1 MDPEAR
7 PSIAQLL
14 QALGAVANGKPLPYY
29 VIPAEAI
36 ERRKE
41 REITA
46 KKREEKNK
54 ILLLKKKPVKIVPF
68 KPTGPLDCNSVA
80 ARRLAMKKGGN
91 NNMDPNSAVDV
102 NFSSEQ
108 SIECETIFDT
118 DFSNNTYSNDLS
130 SSSPIKTKTD
140 IHNKNSENL
149 NTTFGTSDPWD
160 SSIEFSTITESKN
173 KNNISMTNLFEAF
186 HDDSYIS
193 QQPPSY
199 SSTISPF
206 KTSNYDSGSGSG
218 SSSTLYSNSPP
229 RYSPPKSNPATATAS
244 AAAATDLFEWSD
256 TEVVSDKSNSPQ
268 VLKRNPVNQTVFGVS
283 HSNSNNSI
291 DAGHQTFTSSP
302 KRTTQESIHGN
313 ESNLFDFDFS
323 SSSSQQ
329 SQPLTQSQS
338 FSEFDF
344 SSTNHENNNIIDFFG
359 TGPPISLPLSSHS
372 PSPPRL
378 SLIPDSIG
386 PGSLFVQSTP
396 ILTPSSAPPVK
407 PMKPLPSTQSKVT
420 RPFSTSNI
428 PRQPSIPI
436 HPSTVGNRVVSQRLN
451 PTYEVDL
458 FDTTPGPPEID
469 FLSLENPDFYSSKPS
484 VVFARQQATDVLA
497 LFDSGPADGSS
508 LPTTPRPTYPDLTK
522 GQGLG
527 QGRGLGPGLGQGLG
541 QGLGYSPRS
550 QQQPQQQQQQ
560 QRGFG
565 AGISLG

>member
-91 NNMDPNSAVDV
+91 NNMGPNYAVDV
-102 NFSSEQ
+102 NFSTEQ

-118 DFSNNTYSNDLS
+118 DFSNNTFSNDLS
-130 SSSPIKTKTD
+130 SSSSIKTKNN
-140 IHNKNSENL
+140 IQNENSENSSS
-149 NTTFGTSDPWD
+149 TFGASDPWD
-160 SSIEFSTITESKN
+160 TSIEFSTITESKN
-173 KNNISMTNLFEAF
+173 KDNISTTNLFEAF

-206 KTSNYDSGSGSG
+206 KTSNYDSGSGS
-218 SSSTLYSNSPP
+218 SSTLYSNSPP
-229 RYSPPKSNPATATAS
+229 RYSPPKLNPATATAS
-244 AAAATDLFEWSD
+244 AAAAADLFEWSD
-256 TEVVSDKSNSPQ
+256 AEVVSNKSDSPQ
-268 VLKRNPVNQTVFGVS
+268 VLKRNPVNQTVFDVS
-283 HSNSNNSI
+283 HFNSNNSI

-302 KRTTQESIHGN
+302 KRTTQESILGN

-323 SSSSQQ
+323 SSSSKQ
-329 SQPLTQSQS
+329 SQPLMQSQS

-359 TGPPISLPLSSHS
+359 TGPPLSLPLSSHS
-372 PSPPRL
+372 PSPPLL
-378 SLIPDSIG
+378 SLISDSRG
-386 PGSLFVQSTP
+386 PGSLFAQSTP

-420 RPFSTSNI
+420 RPYSTSNI

-436 HPSTVGNRVVSQRLN
+436 NPSTVGSRVVSQRLN
-451 PTYEVDL
+451 PTYELDL

-469 FLSLENPDFYSSKPS
+469 FLSLENPDSYSSKPS

-497 LFDSGPADGSS
+497 LFDSGPADGTS

-522 GQGLG
+522 GQSLG
-527 QGRGLGPGLGQGLG
+527 QGRGLG